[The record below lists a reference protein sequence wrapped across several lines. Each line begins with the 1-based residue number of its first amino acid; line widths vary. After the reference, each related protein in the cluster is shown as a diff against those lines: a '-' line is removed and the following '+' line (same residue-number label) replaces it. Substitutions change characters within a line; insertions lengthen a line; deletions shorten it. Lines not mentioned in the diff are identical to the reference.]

1 MTDFHYET
9 DFNLEDESKFTAW
22 ISNVCMSEG
31 FTLGDLNYIFCN
43 DAYLLNINQ
52 SYLQHDDYTD
62 IITFDYTVGKVLSG
76 DIYISI
82 ERVSENSISFEVSL
96 QNELLRVMA
105 HGLLHL
111 MGYKDKEQKHIIEMR
126 AKEDEKIK
134 MFHVEQ

>member
-1 MTDFHYET
+1 
-9 DFNLEDESKFTAW
+9 
-22 ISNVCMSEG
+22 MSEG
-31 FTLGDLNYIFCN
+31 FALGNLNYIFCN

-62 IITFDYTVGKVLSG
+62 IITFDYTVGKVVSG

-82 ERVSENSISFEVSL
+82 DRVSENSVSFEVSL
-96 QNELLRVMA
+96 RNELLRVMA

-111 MGYKDKEQKHIIEMR
+111 MEYKDKEKEHIIEMR
-126 AKEDEKIK
+126 SKEDEKIK